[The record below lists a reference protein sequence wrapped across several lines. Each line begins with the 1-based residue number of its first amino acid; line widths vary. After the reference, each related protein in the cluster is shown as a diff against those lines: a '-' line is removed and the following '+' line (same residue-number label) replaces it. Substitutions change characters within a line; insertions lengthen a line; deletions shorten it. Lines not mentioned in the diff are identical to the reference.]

1 MPADA
6 ENPNA
11 ENDRTAQPLA
21 QSPAP
26 SAQPAGAAAGDGVKL
41 DLELLSIGLFA
52 LLLYLVCE
60 AVDLAFV
67 GFDVLHDAVGA
78 LLLLFSARCFHQR
91 AVLAYRG
98 PRWSVW
104 TAAAARVLGVVLT
117 LPFVSSVVPAALEG
131 AVALV
136 HLAALVAVAVTVRAI
151 CVGRGLAS
159 SARWRRVALLF
170 ALVLWLPAAAG
181 VFFGRWPAVGLPL
194 RFQGADGLVDAGA
207 NAVLYV
213 ASLLVLV
220 DASLATV
227 TTIRSAR
234 RRV

>member
-1 MPADA
+1 M
-6 ENPNA
+6 
-11 ENDRTAQPLA
+11 
-21 QSPAP
+21 SPESQTEP
-26 SAQPAGAAAGDGVKL
+26 EEGPAAGSAPADGVKL

-117 LPFVSSVVPAALEG
+117 LPVVASIVPAPLEG

-136 HLAALVAVAVTVRAI
+136 HLAALVAVALTVRAI

-159 SARWRRVALLF
+159 STRWRRVALLF

-181 VFFGRWPAVGLPL
+181 VFFGRWPAIGLPL
-194 RFQGADGLVDAGA
+194 RFQDADDVIGAGA
-207 NAVLYV
+207 NIVLYV
-213 ASLLVLV
+213 ASLLVLL
-220 DASLATV
+220 DASLATI